1 MDKKVNN
8 ILELIDY
15 LEQTVKTSSN
25 LLGKVSLNKKE
36 MLNIISELKADL
48 PEQFLEA
55 KEVVEAREQ
64 ILSTARREAEAIR
77 EDAKRRIQRELENSD
92 VIRAA
97 EHKANGILQE
107 ANAEAREVKLEA
119 NKYAKELKASVLNYA
134 DETLSNLQKEIDING
149 EAIIIKINKEVD
161 TMLRNMHKEI
171 TSTTSIV
178 RENIKD
184 LGNMK

>member
-1 MDKKVNN
+1 MDEKVNN

-64 ILSTARREAEAIR
+64 ILGTARREAEAIR
-77 EDAKRRIQRELENSD
+77 
-92 VIRAA
+92 
-97 EHKANGILQE
+97 
-107 ANAEAREVKLEA
+107 
-119 NKYAKELKASVLNYA
+119 
-134 DETLSNLQKEIDING
+134 
-149 EAIIIKINKEVD
+149 
-161 TMLRNMHKEI
+161 
-171 TSTTSIV
+171 
-178 RENIKD
+178 
-184 LGNMK
+184 